1 MTTLEAYQL
10 EHKGKTHT
18 HSEKNVIYFHKY
30 DFDIANLDYKEV
42 KAREEVGFPK
52 LQVIAA
58 SIVAH
63 EFNEGKYIKVNGG
76 DYDFHET
83 SDGSRYLQNKI
94 SNKKVVEGILHSYP
108 HLIKQKHLDSAKEI
122 LTELEVDF
130 MFKILSE
137 DMTEFEQSI
146 AGILSSSDNK
156 LERKYWGTC
165 AYLPTYTVKKA
176 IDRQISDK
184 SENSAHIIS
193 ERKDNKVFLD
203 IEVIRVSISQVYG
216 GYNVS
221 AMTTEGNRVSF
232 YSSKED
238 WRDSK
243 EKSFKI
249 EAKVKSHGQVWKKE
263 HIAETRL
270 NYVKII

>member
-30 DFDIANLDYKEV
+30 DFNISNLDLNEV
-42 KAREEVGFPK
+42 KAREDIGFSK

-58 SIVAH
+58 SIVAN
-63 EFNEGKYIKVNGG
+63 EFNEEKYIKVNGG
-76 DYDFHET
+76 DYDFHDT
-83 SDGSRYLQNKI
+83 NDGSRYLQNKI
-94 SNKKVVEGILHSYP
+94 SNKSIVEGILHCYP
-108 HLIKQKHLDSAKEI
+108 HLIQQKHLDSAKEI

-137 DMTEFEQSI
+137 DMNEFEQSI

-184 SENSAHIIS
+184 SENSVHIKS
-193 ERKDNKVFLD
+193 ERKDNKVFLG
-203 IEVIRVSISQVYG
+203 IEVIRVSLSQVYG

>member
-1 MTTLEAYQL
+1 M
-10 EHKGKTHT
+10 EHTGPQHT
-18 HSEKNVIYFHKY
+18 HSERNVIYFHKY
-30 DFDIANLDYKEV
+30 NFDINSLDYKEV
-42 KAREEVGFPK
+42 KAREDIGFAK

-58 SIVAH
+58 SVVAN
-63 EFNEGKYIKVNGG
+63 EFNEQQYVKVNGG
-76 DYDFHET
+76 VYEFHET
-83 SDGSRYLQNKI
+83 AEGSRYLQNKI
-94 SNKKVVEGILHSYP
+94 SNRTIVEGILHSYP

-137 DMTEFEQSI
+137 DMNEFEQSI
-146 AGILSSSDNK
+146 AGILSSDDSK
-156 LERKYWGTC
+156 LDRRYWGTC

-184 SENSAHIIS
+184 SENSVHITS
-193 ERKDNKVFLD
+193 DRKDNKVFLD

-221 AMTTEGNRVSF
+221 AMTTEGNRISF